1 MPTDFSGS
9 GEGSAPPLHADAAG
23 CAAKMSDPCA
33 GPLLACTPLVPPGRS
48 ANTATATLA
57 TTSSAMTPA
66 GTRILLRG
74 RPRTA
79 VGALGAGAAATD
91 LGFSFTGAGGGTV
104 VLPAIASM
112 NSPQLAKRSD

>member
-1 MPTDFSGS
+1 MPTDLSGS
-9 GEGSAPPLHADAAG
+9 GDGSAPPLHADATG
-23 CAAKMSDPCA
+23 CTAKMSDPCA

-57 TTSSAMTPA
+57 ITSRAMTPA
-66 GTRILLRG
+66 ATRILLRG
-74 RPRTA
+74 SPA
-79 VGALGAGAAATD
+79 PAAGALSSGAAATD
-91 LGFSFTGAGGGTV
+91 LGFSWTGAGGGTV